1 MADRTPSQT
10 VGPFFHEAM
19 RWRNGHR
26 VDLAEPGVAVRL
38 SGRLIDGAGQPV
50 GDAMI
55 ETWQLSPTG
64 KAPSAATGNDKP
76 HGFARVETA
85 KDGGY
90 AIETRMPGGA
100 GAPCLEVAIFARG
113 LLKPVR
119 TRVYLASE
127 TQVRADPAMKAL
139 AASPRL
145 ATLVATAGEAGEWRW
160 DVRLQGD
167 GETVFF
173 AF

>member
-10 VGPFFHEAM
+10 IGPFFHEAL

-26 VDLAEPGVAVRL
+26 VDLAEPGATVRL
-38 SGRLIDGAGQPV
+38 TGRILDGAGAPV

-55 ETWQLSPTG
+55 ETWQTSPTG
-64 KAPSAATGNDKP
+64 EAPSAATASDKP
-76 HGFARVETA
+76 HGFARVETT

-90 AIETRMPGGA
+90 EIETRMPGGS

-113 LLKPVR
+113 LLKPLR
-119 TRVYLASE
+119 TRVYLAAE
-127 TQVRADPAMKAL
+127 AQVREDPAMKAL
-139 AASPRL
+139 AQSPRL
-145 ATLVATAGEAGEWRW
+145 PTLVATPGAGGEWRW
-160 DVRLQGD
+160 DVRLQGEA
-167 GETVFF
+167 ETVFF